1 MRPLPGTTKLNGCV
15 DLHLHSTASDGT
27 DSPGEL
33 VSKAVGLGLAAIAL
47 TDHDTLAGIPEARE
61 AAKTQNIELVP
72 GCELSTN
79 TPFGEMHL
87 LAFWPAETPEALAA
101 LRIQEQN
108 RHVRN
113 MQILERLADLGINIS
128 DAELQEEANGDIVG
142 RPHIASILLR
152 QGTVGSTAEAFARYL
167 GRDGAAFV
175 PRQLLTPLEGLRL
188 LQSFNAV
195 TAVAHP
201 MLLRAPLKYIQETV
215 FDLAGAGLDALEA
228 YHSEHNNEQVCRVV
242 KMAGEHDLLLSGGS
256 DYHGL
261 AKPRVAMGKGK
272 GGLRVSSYILD
283 KLKERRETKRKVS
296 G

>member
-1 MRPLPGTTKLNGCV
+1 MKPQPGTTKLSGCV

-27 DSPGEL
+27 DTPKEI
-33 VSKAVGLGLAAIAL
+33 VAKAVELGLSAIAL
-47 TDHDTLAGIPEARE
+47 TDHDTLAGISEARQ
-61 AAKTQNIELVP
+61 AAQELNIELVP

-79 TPFGEMHL
+79 TPFGEIHL
-87 LAFWPAETPEALAA
+87 LAFWPDESPAALAA
-101 LRIQEQN
+101 LAVQEQN
-108 RHVRN
+108 RHARN

-128 DAELQEEANGDIVG
+128 DEELQEEARGDIIG

-152 QGTVGSTAEAFARYL
+152 QGTVRSTAEAFARYL
-167 GRDGAAFV
+167 GRDGMAFV

-215 FDLAGAGLDALEA
+215 FELAGAGLDALEA
-228 YHSEHNNEQVCRVV
+228 YHSEHSSDQVYQVV

-261 AKPRVAMGKGK
+261 AKPRVSMGKGK
-272 GGLRVSSYILD
+272 GSLRVSSYILD
-283 KLKERRETKRKVS
+283 KLKMRREMKPKVI
-296 G
+296 